1 MAKEQPPTQTPPPY
15 PGYPAPFV
23 VYPPEEPINWG
34 EHWRMLVKNR
44 KLIGIITAASTLIAL
59 LIAFLL
65 PPIYRAEVLLAPVS
79 EDKSESLSAIASQYG
94 DLASLAGINLGTSK
108 DKTDVHIAA
117 LKSRSLSVQYI
128 KEANLMPVLFARKWD
143 AEKKQWKDNSDVP
156 TDWKAFELWDRN
168 IRRVNQDKRTGLV
181 TLIVE
186 WKDPALAA
194 KWAND
199 FIRHVNTRLRIE
211 AVEEAEKSVAYLEK
225 QLPTTT
231 SVEVQQAIFR
241 LIETQTK
248 KKMVAST
255 RDEYAFTVIDPAVT
269 PERKH
274 RPRRTILVFTGLILG
289 LVGGV
294 ILVMITGMRKTG
306 TASDQRAEHESGR
319 EK

>member
-15 PGYPAPFV
+15 PGYPPPFV
-23 VYPPEEPINWG
+23 VYPPEEPIHWG
-34 EHWRMLVKNR
+34 EYWRMLVKNR

-94 DLASLAGINLGTSK
+94 DLASLAGINMGPSK
-108 DKTDVHIAA
+108 DKTAVHIAA
-117 LKSRSLSVQYI
+117 LKSRSLSVPYI
-128 KEANLMPVLFARKWD
+128 KEANLMPVLFASKWD
-143 AEKKQWKDNSDVP
+143 AEKKQWKDNSDAP

-186 WKDPALAA
+186 WKDPVLAA

-199 FIRHVNTRLRIE
+199 FVRHVNNRLRIE
-211 AVEEAEKSVAYLEK
+211 AVEEAEKSIAYLEK
-225 QLPTTT
+225 QLPTT
-231 SVEVQQAIFR
+231 SSMEVQQAIFR

-255 RDEYAFTVIDPAVT
+255 HDEYAFNVVDPAVI
-269 PERKH
+269 PEKKQ
-274 RPRRTILVFTGLILG
+274 RPRRTTIVLAGLLLGLIVA
-289 LVGGV
+289 VGAV
-294 ILVMITGMRKTG
+294 LVMDRIRLHKELSTG
-306 TASDQRAEHESGR
+306 
-319 EK
+319 

>member
-15 PGYPAPFV
+15 PGYPPPFV
-23 VYPPEEPINWG
+23 VYPPEEPIHWG
-34 EHWRMLVKNR
+34 EYWRMLVKNR

-65 PPIYRAEVLLAPVS
+65 PPVYRAEVLLAPVS

-94 DLASLAGINLGTSK
+94 DLASLAGINMGPSK
-108 DKTDVHIAA
+108 DKTAVHIAA
-117 LKSRSLSVQYI
+117 LKSRSLSVPYI
-128 KEANLMPVLFARKWD
+128 KEANLMPVLFASKWD
-143 AEKKQWKDNSDVP
+143 AEKKQWKDNSDAP

-186 WKDPALAA
+186 WKDPVLAA

-199 FIRHVNTRLRIE
+199 FVRHVNNRLRIE
-211 AVEEAEKSVAYLEK
+211 AVEEAEKSIVYLEK
-225 QLPTTT
+225 QLPTT
-231 SVEVQQAIFR
+231 SSMEVQQAIFR

-255 RDEYAFTVIDPAVT
+255 REEYAFTTIDPAVK
-269 PERKH
+269 PERRH
-274 RPRRTILVFTGLILG
+274 SPRRAILVLAGLFLG
-289 LVGGV
+289 LMGGIIAV
-294 ILVMITGMRKTG
+294 IFARRRFFGMTTDRP
-306 TASDQRAEHESGR
+306 
-319 EK
+319 

>member
-1 MAKEQPPTQTPPPY
+1 MAKEQPPTQTPPPPY

-23 VYPPEEPINWG
+23 VYPPEEPINWS
-34 EHWRMLVKNR
+34 EYWRVLVKNR

-65 PPIYRAEVLLAPVS
+65 PPVYRAEVLLAPVS

-94 DLASLAGINLGTSK
+94 DLASLAGINLGPNK
-108 DKTDVHIAA
+108 DKTAVHIAA
-117 LKSRSLSVQYI
+117 LKSRSLSVPYI
-128 KEANLMPVLFARKWD
+128 KEANLMPVLFASKWD
-143 AEKKQWKDNSDVP
+143 ADKKQWKDNSDVP

-168 IRRVNQDKRTGLV
+168 IRRVNLDKRTGLV
-181 TLIVE
+181 TLMIE

-199 FIRHVNTRLRIE
+199 FIRHVNARLRIE
-211 AVEEAEKSVAYLEK
+211 AVEEAEKSIVYLEK

-231 SVEVQQAIFR
+231 SVEVQQAIYR

-255 RDEYAFTVIDPAVT
+255 HEEYAFNVVDPAVT
-269 PERKH
+269 PEKKQ
-274 RPRRTILVFTGLILG
+274 RPRRTTIVLAGLLLGLI
-289 LVGGV
+289 VAFSAV
-294 ILVMITGMRKTG
+294 LVMDRVRLHKERSTG
-306 TASDQRAEHESGR
+306 
-319 EK
+319 

>member
-1 MAKEQPPTQTPPPY
+1 MAKEQPPAQTPPPY
-15 PGYPAPFV
+15 PGYPPPFV

-34 EHWRMLVKNR
+34 EYWQMLVKNR

-65 PPIYRAEVLLAPVS
+65 TPIYRAEVLLAPVS
-79 EDKSESLSAIASQYG
+79 EDKSEGLSAIANQYG
-94 DLASLAGINLGTSK
+94 DLASLAGINLGPSK
-108 DKTDVHIAA
+108 DKTAVHIAA
-117 LKSRSLSVQYI
+117 LKSRSLSVPYI
-128 KEANLMPVLFARKWD
+128 KEANLMPVLFASKWD
-143 AEKKQWKDNSDVP
+143 ADKKQWKDNSDVP

-199 FIRHVNTRLRIE
+199 FIRHANARLRIE
-211 AVEEAEKSVAYLEK
+211 AVEEAEKSIAYLEK

-231 SVEVQQAIFR
+231 SVEVQQAIYR

-255 RDEYAFTVIDPAVT
+255 REEYAFATIDPAVT
-269 PERKH
+269 PERKS
-274 RPRRTILVFTGLILG
+274 RPRRTTLVFTGLLLG
-289 LVGGV
+289 LVGSV
-294 ILVMITGMRKTG
+294 IAVIITGMRKTG
-306 TASDQRAEHESGR
+306 TATDQRTDHESGR

>member
-15 PGYPAPFV
+15 PGYPPPFV
-23 VYPPEEPINWG
+23 VYPPEEPINWS
-34 EHWRMLVKNR
+34 EYWRMLVKNR

-65 PPIYRAEVLLAPVS
+65 PPIYRAEVLLAPVTQ
-79 EDKSESLSAIASQYG
+79 DKSEGLSAIASQYG
-94 DLASLAGINLGTSK
+94 DLAALAGINVGPGK
-108 DKTDVHIAA
+108 DKTSEYIAA
-117 LKSRSLSVQYI
+117 LKSRSLSVSYI
-128 KEANLMPVLFARKWD
+128 KEANLMPVLFASKWD
-143 AEKKQWKDNSDVP
+143 DAKKQWKNSADAP
-156 TDWKAFELWDRN
+156 TEWKAFELWEN
-168 IRRVNQDKRTGLV
+168 GIRRVNLDKRTGLV

-186 WKDPALAA
+186 WTDPALAA

-199 FIRHVNTRLRIE
+199 FTRHVNTRLRTEAIE
-211 AVEEAEKSVAYLEK
+211 DAEKSIAYLGK

-231 SVEVQQAIFR
+231 SVEVQQAIYR

-255 RDEYAFTVIDPAVT
+255 REEYAFTTIDPAVT

-274 RPRRTILVFTGLILG
+274 RPRRTTLVFTGLLLG

-294 ILVMITGMRKTG
+294 IVAIIVSWRKIG
-306 TASDQRAEHESGR
+306 ASTDQRTDHEPDR
-319 EK
+319 AR